1 MGLYRRGKTYW
12 FSIQYESKRIHQSL
26 NTDNKRLAEKLYSKV
41 ITDMVEGRYFE
52 RAEAKKHSFDELMD
66 KFMQEYAVNREES
79 TRSRYVSAR
88 NNLGKYFKGYNLA
101 DVSPKSLSSYV
112 QFRKDEGVKTA
123 TINRELA
130 LLSKAFNLA
139 LKQWE
144 WCNDNPCS
152 RIQREPEN
160 NTIDRWLT
168 PEEDARLL
176 NGAEGYLN
184 DQLVEIIIF
193 SLNTGMRQGEILNLK
208 WKDVDLNRKVVAVQ
222 KTKNKDPK
230 VIPLNQTAHDMLALK
245 SKVVSISGY
254 VFSTMNG
261 TKISR
266 WNLKREF
273 KNALK
278 KACIT
283 NFRFHDLRHTFATRL
298 VQSGV
303 DLYRVAKLLGHRD
316 VSTTQRYAHHHPE
329 SLRSSVEILDKC
341 YKSVTIG
348 AQENCSTANKSFK
361 IKRAPLAQSD
371 RAQVS

>member
-26 NTDNKRLAEKLYSKV
+26 NTDNKRLAEKLHSKV

-66 KFMQEYAVNREES
+66 KFMHEYAVKREES

-88 NNLGKYFKGYNLA
+88 KNLGRHFKGHTLA
-101 DVSPKSLSSYV
+101 DLSPKALSSYV
-112 QFRKDEGVKTA
+112 QFRKEEGAKAA
-123 TINRELA
+123 TVNRELG

-139 LKQWE
+139 LRQWE

-168 PEEDARLL
+168 SEEDARLL

-184 DQLVEIIIF
+184 GQLVEIII
-193 SLNTGMRQGEILNLK
+193 LAMNTGLRQGEILNVR
-208 WKDVDLNRKVVAVQ
+208 WKDVDLSRKVITVQ

-230 VIPLNQTAHDMLALK
+230 VIPLNQTVSDMLLNK
-245 SKVVSISGY
+245 SKVVNISGY

-266 WNLKREF
+266 WNLKREYA
-273 KNALK
+273 NALR
-278 KACIT
+278 KANIT

-316 VSTTQRYAHHHPE
+316 ISTTQRYAHHHPE

-341 YKSVTIG
+341 YKSVTIC
-348 AQENCSTANKSFK
+348 AQESCSTGEKSLI
-361 IKRAPLAQSD
+361 IKHAPLAQSD